1 MRRDEDQEIL
11 DNICISE
18 TLIVGIISPVI
29 MAEEGNDLL
38 NGLVAGYLAKVSP
51 GISKKFKSLHSSPTV
66 AISLDEVVAH
76 FSKTAPPKRKLALG
90 ITDGPDIKKT
100 KKKVEES
107 GTSDS
112 ESDSSSG
119 EEEGLDNEVEISICT
134 ARTEGF
140 LKLSLCFVLLIKYLI

>member
-1 MRRDEDQEIL
+1 M
-11 DNICISE
+11 
-18 TLIVGIISPVI
+18 VK
-29 MAEEGNDLL
+29 EGNDLL
-38 NGLVAGYLAKVSP
+38 NGLVAAYLAKVSP

-90 ITDGPDIKKT
+90 INDGPGIKKT
-100 KKKVEES
+100 KKKVEE
-107 GTSDS
+107 S

-119 EEEGLDNEVEISICT
+119 EEEGLDNEVEISFCT

-140 LKLSLCFVLLIKYLI
+140 LKLSLLSFY

>member
-1 MRRDEDQEIL
+1 
-11 DNICISE
+11 
-18 TLIVGIISPVI
+18 

-90 ITDGPDIKKT
+90 INDGPDTKKT

-119 EEEGLDNEVEISICT
+119 EEEGLDNEVEISFCT

-140 LKLSLCFVLLIKYLI
+140 LKLSLRFVLLIKSLI

>member
-1 MRRDEDQEIL
+1 
-11 DNICISE
+11 
-18 TLIVGIISPVI
+18 

-38 NGLVAGYLAKVSP
+38 NGLVAAYLAKVSP
-51 GISKKFKSLHSSPTV
+51 GISKIFKSLHSSPTV

-90 ITDGPDIKKT
+90 INDGPNVKKT
-100 KKKVEES
+100 KKKEAES

-119 EEEGLDNEVEISICT
+119 EEESLDNEVEISLCT
-134 ARTEGF
+134 ERTEGF
-140 LKLSLCFVLLIKYLI
+140 LKLSLRFISLINSLL